1 MAMNGIFAGGLA
13 NGFLQGFQA
22 MGQELARQGVMQRE
36 AVRDAR
42 DERRLQLEAE
52 FRRAEEARATRES
65 DSQIAYRDLQ
75 GQEISAKLP
84 YAGQEAQSA
93 LDQRRA
99 TTEAQQLQNQTTRQT
114 MGAEVELAG
123 LKPAA
128 LRADIAGRQA
138 AAESQQIQNQYLPQR
153 EQATLAQTQAST
165 ALNQANLTGK
175 QLDNTQ
181 AQAQQERQQ
190 RKLVLDQASARLRNG
205 EDPGQVMTPEVVDA
219 WSRQSGIPTEA
230 LFNGNL
236 NQAVGTLQ
244 GFVQGKVKKDTPAMT
259 QALNLVYGGRIRRNL
274 DEPVALLA
282 DANGQMKP
290 VPVGT
295 PGAVGGT
302 ITGKRIKGAFDVP
315 QEEIAR
321 MMQGYL
327 QQGMSPKAAEQ
338 AARNRIAVLLD
349 VDVKGADGKTYTY
362 TAPLTRD
369 GSARPDDPVYFPG
382 PEDLAGPAAAAEAIN
397 HAYHAHPELFKT
409 GFDLAEKNATAPD
422 TDGKALEQEIK
433 VRQENRANRGEQRDV
448 QKGRRQQ
455 RDAAYQEAERLI
467 DKQYGSMD
475 ALGMVSF
482 QGDAGQKAADE
493 KLAVGRVLDRSPGLS
508 GAAALEKARQRLAK
522 QQGSTGTRGP
532 TTPGQRDYRALWR

>member
-22 MGQELARQGVMQRE
+22 MGRELAQQGVMQRE

-42 DERRLQLEAE
+42 DERRLQLEEE
-52 FRRAEEARATRES
+52 FRRAEDARATRES

-75 GQEISAKLP
+75 GQEISARLP
-84 YAGQEAQSA
+84 YAGQEVQSA

-123 LKPAA
+123 LKPLAA
-128 LRADIAGRQA
+128 RADIASRQA
-138 AAESQQIQNQYLPQR
+138 ATE
-153 EQATLAQTQAST
+153 QTQSST
-165 ALNQANLTGK
+165 ALNQASLTGK
-175 QLDNTQ
+175 QLDN
-181 AQAQQERQQ
+181 AQAQEQHARQQ
-190 RKLVLDQASARLRNG
+190 RKLVLDQASERLRNG

-219 WSRQSGIPTEA
+219 WSRQSGIPAEA

-244 GFVQGKVKKDTPAMT
+244 GFVQGKVKKDTPEMT

-315 QEEIAR
+315 QEEVAR

-382 PEDLAGPAAAAEAIN
+382 PEDLAGPAASAEAIN

-409 GFDLAEKNATAPD
+409 GFDLAEKNAGSM
-422 TDGKALEQEIK
+422 TDSGKALEQEIK
-433 VRQENRANRGEQRDV
+433 VRQENRANRGELREV

-455 RDAAYQEAERLI
+455 RNDAYKEAERLI

-508 GAAALEKARQRLAK
+508 GAAALEKARKLLAR
-522 QQGSTGTRGP
+522 QQGRAGAQGP
-532 TTPGQRDYRALWR
+532 AASGPRDYRALWR